1 MAAEAISFLLA
12 LSANIDNSDN
22 VTRHVLF
29 NTVDIK
35 SYFSAKKKRKEQ
47 IRRKGG
53 AVSIPVGFQVFTV
66 DLRHKLS
73 RISLQQTSLAFWR
86 KPQKRESCS
95 NLMSI
100 SPFCIQCFTY
110 YLYSYDTV
118 GRIVEENVSKLR
130 KNLSNFVFWDIS
142 LVLVNYHCLSLW
154 KHAFS
159 RLDSEHMMTHKAIKT
174 KNQMSTLWKIVHTS
188 MQKAVSACVQLII

>member
-1 MAAEAISFLLA
+1 MAAEAISFPLA

-29 NTVDIK
+29 NTADIK

-73 RISLQQTSLAFWR
+73 RISLQQTSLAF
-86 KPQKRESCS
+86 
-95 NLMSI
+95 
-100 SPFCIQCFTY
+100 
-110 YLYSYDTV
+110 
-118 GRIVEENVSKLR
+118 
-130 KNLSNFVFWDIS
+130 
-142 LVLVNYHCLSLW
+142 
-154 KHAFS
+154 
-159 RLDSEHMMTHKAIKT
+159 
-174 KNQMSTLWKIVHTS
+174 
-188 MQKAVSACVQLII
+188 

>member
-1 MAAEAISFLLA
+1 MAAEAISFPLA

-73 RISLQQTSLAFWR
+73 RISLQQTSLAF
-86 KPQKRESCS
+86 
-95 NLMSI
+95 
-100 SPFCIQCFTY
+100 
-110 YLYSYDTV
+110 
-118 GRIVEENVSKLR
+118 
-130 KNLSNFVFWDIS
+130 
-142 LVLVNYHCLSLW
+142 
-154 KHAFS
+154 
-159 RLDSEHMMTHKAIKT
+159 
-174 KNQMSTLWKIVHTS
+174 
-188 MQKAVSACVQLII
+188 